1 MGRRLQANIGYG
13 AGTAVGSIGA
23 LRREA
28 SWAVQ
33 AGFDGLW
40 LSQIFGVDPIV
51 ALSVIGGEQPDL
63 VELGTSVV
71 PIYGR
76 HPLALAAQ
84 AATAQAALEGR
95 FTLGI
100 GPSHQVV
107 VEALLGGS
115 YARPFTYT
123 REFLEAL
130 QPLLAGGAARV
141 DGEEVTA
148 HGQLAIEAP
157 DTPVLLAALGPKML
171 DLAGRTCAGTSLGSC
186 GPKTIRTHI
195 APRITEA
202 AHAAGRPAPRIM
214 ALVSIAVTDEPQ
226 TAVDAAREE
235 TRGYSGLPA
244 YRAMLDIEGVES
256 PADLLVAGSVD
267 DVVEGLQAYIEAGA
281 TDLRIGISSA
291 TPGIEASTREAVP
304 ELLR

>member
-1 MGRRLQANIGYG
+1 MGSL
-13 AGTAVGSIGA
+13 SA

-28 SWAVQ
+28 AWALQ

-40 LSQIFGVDPIV
+40 VSQIFGVDPIV
-51 ALSVIGGEQPDL
+51 ALSVVGSEHPGL
-63 VELGTSVV
+63 GELGTSVV

-107 VEALLGGS
+107 VEALFGSS
-115 YARPFTYT
+115 YARPLTYT
-123 REFLEAL
+123 REYLDAL
-130 QPLLAGGAARV
+130 VPLLAGGRAAV
-141 DGEEVTA
+141 DGEELRA
-148 HGQLAIEAP
+148 HGKLTIDGP
-157 DTPVLLAALGPKML
+157 GTDVLLAALGPRML

-202 AHAAGRPAPRIM
+202 ATDAGRPAPRIM
-214 ALVSIAVTDEPQ
+214 ALVSIAVTDDPQ
-226 TAVDAAREE
+226 TAIEAARQA
-235 TRGYSGLPA
+235 TTGYAALPA

-256 PADLLVAGSVD
+256 PADLLVAGSFDEVLEGVQSYVD
-267 DVVEGLQAYIEAGA
+267 AGA
-281 TDLRIGISSA
+281 TDLRIGLSTA
-291 TPGIEASTREAVP
+291 TPHIEASTRDAVS

>member
-1 MGRRLQANIGYG
+1 MGERLQAKIGYG
-13 AGTAVGSIGA
+13 VGTAVGSLGA
-23 LRREA
+23 LRSEA
-28 SWAVQ
+28 AWAAQ

-40 LSQIFGVDPIV
+40 VSQIFGVDPIV
-51 ALSVIGGEQPDL
+51 ALSVIGSEHPEL
-63 VELGTSVV
+63 AELGTSVV

-100 GPSHQVV
+100 GPSHEVV
-107 VEALLGGS
+107 VEGLLGGS

-130 QPLLAGGAARV
+130 IPLLAGGTASV
-141 DGEEVTA
+141 DGEEITA
-148 HGQLAIEAP
+148 HGRLAIDGP
-157 DTPVLLAALGPKML
+157 DTDILLAALGPKML

-195 APRITEA
+195 VPRITEA
-202 AHAAGRPAPRIM
+202 ARAAGRPEPRIM

-226 TAVDAAREE
+226 VALDAARAM
-235 TRGYSGLPA
+235 TKGYAELPA

-256 PADLLVAGSVD
+256 PADLLIAGSFD
-267 DVVEGLQAYIEAGA
+267 DVLEGLQAYIDAGA
-281 TDLRIGISSA
+281 TDLRMGISTA
-291 TPGIEASTREAVP
+291 TPEIEASTRQAVP
-304 ELLR
+304 DLLR